1 MATIISTT
9 FRLKRGLAAKWQE
22 LNLVLDPGEPGFEL
36 DTYRLKIGDGQTA
49 WNDLPYIGYNGTGG
63 DGDIIVDTVLSDTS
77 LNPIANKPVKAAL
90 DRLESLIEHY
100 EFGDEFIVTETN
112 GIKTISIDLE
122 ALASLLP
129 QVDTDK
135 FATKEEVLELAQAVQ
150 KLAAALAQVKV
161 PNKVSELEND
171 AGYLTEHQ
179 DLSEYAKTATVVQQK
194 YEVLPIEGMLVLYGD
209 NEVRLNTTRVQP
221 AFQNVGATGNA
232 NMYYATFRAYA
243 PEGATRVI
251 EGQNDKMDTEFSTL
265 AVDKYGRKYTTI
277 WAAIANTS
285 DGGNTWTKWGDS
297 STINKYL
304 GFYYNFHWYNEDVLI
319 GTDKVRVLLTNDDCH
334 NDLVPDAVARRIDEK
349 VASIEIPSVE
359 GLATEEYVNTVISNI
374 KPAEAELYKV
384 DFNTPDYAKAVE
396 AYNKGK
402 VLVLINAAPDTNSY
416 AIMNYVSEKY
426 ITFTKFLTSRSE
438 TYGSF
443 NTYYLSPANTWE
455 VSKEVKLNK
464 VEAIVDSNN
473 NINGLTVGKNTYSFD
488 NFATTEVVNE
498 LSQNLE
504 NNYVSNETL
513 EQKNYVTEQ
522 YVINNYVTQEAVSEI
537 VEAEVNE
544 VVSET
549 VETIIQEKIEAGELT
564 VSAEAIKYDT
574 WD

>member
-77 LNPIANKPVKAAL
+77 LNPIANKPVKVAL

-100 EFGDEFIVTETN
+100 EFGDEFIITETN
-112 GIKTISIDLE
+112 GIKTVSIDLE

-135 FATKEEVLELAQAVQ
+135 FATKEEVRELVQ
-150 KLAAALAQVKV
+150 TVSELAAALAQIKV
-161 PNKVSELEND
+161 PSKVSELEND

-179 DLSEYAKTATVVQQK
+179 DLSEYAKKT
-194 YEVLPIEGMLVLYGD
+194 
-209 NEVRLNTTRVQP
+209 
-221 AFQNVGATGNA
+221 
-232 NMYYATFRAYA
+232 
-243 PEGATRVI
+243 
-251 EGQNDKMDTEFSTL
+251 
-265 AVDKYGRKYTTI
+265 
-277 WAAIANTS
+277 
-285 DGGNTWTKWGDS
+285 
-297 STINKYL
+297 
-304 GFYYNFHWYNEDVLI
+304 
-319 GTDKVRVLLTNDDCH
+319 
-334 NDLVPDAVARRIDEK
+334 
-349 VASIEIPSVE
+349 EIPSIE
-359 GLATEEYVNTVISNI
+359 GLATEEYVNTVIGNI
-374 KPAEAELYKV
+374 KPTEAELYKV
-384 DFNTPDYAKAVE
+384 DFNAPDYVKAVE

-402 VLVLINAAPDTNSY
+402 VLVLINAAPDINSY

-455 VSKEVKLNK
+455 ISKEVKLNK
-464 VEAIVDSNN
+464 VEAIADADN
-473 NINGLTVGKNTYSFD
+473 NINALVIGKNTYSFD
-488 NFATTEVVNE
+488 NFATTEIVNT
-498 LSQNLE
+498 LSQNIE
-504 NNYVSNETL
+504 NNYVSNEAL

-522 YVINNYVTQEAVSEI
+522 YVTNNYVTQEAVSGI
-537 VEAEVNE
+537 VESEVDE
-544 VVSET
+544 VVSEK
-549 VETIIQEKIEAGELT
+549 VEIVIQEKIEAGELN
-564 VSAEAIKYDT
+564 VSADAIKYDT

>member
-77 LNPIANKPVKAAL
+77 LNPIANKPVKVAL

-100 EFGDEFIVTETN
+100 EFGDEFIITEVN
-112 GIKTISIDLE
+112 GIKTVSIDLE

-135 FATKEEVLELAQAVQ
+135 FATKEEVRELVQ
-150 KLAAALAQVKV
+150 TVSELAAALAQIKV
-161 PNKVSELEND
+161 PSKVSELKND

-179 DLSEYAKTATVVQQK
+179 DLSEYAKKT
-194 YEVLPIEGMLVLYGD
+194 
-209 NEVRLNTTRVQP
+209 
-221 AFQNVGATGNA
+221 
-232 NMYYATFRAYA
+232 
-243 PEGATRVI
+243 
-251 EGQNDKMDTEFSTL
+251 
-265 AVDKYGRKYTTI
+265 
-277 WAAIANTS
+277 
-285 DGGNTWTKWGDS
+285 
-297 STINKYL
+297 
-304 GFYYNFHWYNEDVLI
+304 
-319 GTDKVRVLLTNDDCH
+319 
-334 NDLVPDAVARRIDEK
+334 
-349 VASIEIPSVE
+349 EIPSIE
-359 GLATEEYVNTVISNI
+359 GLATEEYVNTVIGNI
-374 KPAEAELYKV
+374 KPTEAELYKV
-384 DFNTPDYAKAVE
+384 DFNAPDYAKAVE

-402 VLVLINAAPDTNSY
+402 VLILINAAPDINSY

-438 TYGSF
+438 TYGLF

-455 VSKEVKLNK
+455 ISKEVKLNK
-464 VEAIVDSNN
+464 VEAIADADN
-473 NINGLTVGKNTYSFD
+473 NINALVIGKNTYSFD
-488 NFATTEVVNE
+488 NFATTEIVNT
-498 LSQNLE
+498 LSQNIE
-504 NNYVSNETL
+504 NNYVSNEAL

-522 YVINNYVTQEAVSEI
+522 YVTNNYVTQEAISGI
-537 VEAEVNE
+537 VESEVDE
-544 VVSET
+544 VVSEK
-549 VETIIQEKIEAGELT
+549 VEIVIQEKIEAGELN
-564 VSAEAIKYDT
+564 VSADAIKYDT